1 MYPSQSKSDW
11 LLIIKSEILQAD
23 WLKLDNDGRQPRTF
37 NSPYNATYFTRGEL
51 FYCALLFYR
60 QISEPD
66 EDRCARKSVESAGI
80 MKVYLI
86 YIIHVTISR
95 YLDPNG

>member
-37 NSPYNATYFTRGEL
+37 NCPYNATYFTRGEL

-66 EDRCARKSVESAGI
+66 EDRYGRKSSLQSLESSGI
-80 MKVYLI
+80 MKVYLMVI
-86 YIIHVTISR
+86 FT
-95 YLDPNG
+95 